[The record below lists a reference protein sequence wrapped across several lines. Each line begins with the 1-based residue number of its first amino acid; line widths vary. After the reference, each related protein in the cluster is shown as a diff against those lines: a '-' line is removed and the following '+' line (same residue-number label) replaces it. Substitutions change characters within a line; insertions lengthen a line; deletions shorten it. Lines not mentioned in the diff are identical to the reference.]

1 MSTEI
6 LAKQHYD
13 TFLQTD
19 FGMGQ
24 KAALLTSQ
32 LQLIA
37 KEASTPSAV
46 RHALREG
53 TSSLLFGTHAVLNK
67 KVQFKRLGLVVI
79 DEQHRFGVEQRAT
92 LLQEPKSAKTLV
104 PHLLSMT
111 ATPIPRTLALSV
123 YGDLSLSTLREL
135 PRGRQPI
142 KTTVVNETDRSTAY
156 AFIQDQLTQG
166 RQAFIITPL
175 VEESERLAVKS
186 AKLERE
192 RLQKTVFP
200 TYSVGLLYGGMKGAE
215 KEAVMKKFNEGS
227 IHILVAT
234 SVIEIGIDVPN
245 ATVILIEGAD
255 RFGLAQLHQLRG
267 RVGRGVH
274 SSYCML
280 FSDSQNEETNA
291 RLQRFSQTT
300 DGFALAEIDLAERG
314 FGSMFGNKQT
324 GYEFTFS
331 QFLSLSVLQLAKRAA
346 EESEKENSTVLRDAE
361 IQAGIKNLLQNIH
374 LE

>member
-1 MSTEI
+1 
-6 LAKQHYD
+6 
-13 TFLQTD
+13 
-19 FGMGQ
+19 
-24 KAALLTSQ
+24 
-32 LQLIA
+32 
-37 KEASTPSAV
+37 
-46 RHALREG
+46 
-53 TSSLLFGTHAVLNK
+53 
-67 KVQFKRLGLVVI
+67 
-79 DEQHRFGVEQRAT
+79 
-92 LLQEPKSAKTLV
+92 
-104 PHLLSMT
+104 MT
-111 ATPIPRTLALSV
+111 ATPIPRTLALCF
-123 YGDLSLSTLREL
+123 YGDLDTSSITGLPPGRVPIQTRISTEAAAWGAVKREL
-135 PRGRQPI
+135 SLGHQAY
-142 KTTVVNETDRSTAY
+142 VVY
-156 AFIQDQLTQG
+156 
-166 RQAFIITPL
+166 PL
-175 VEESERLAVKS
+175 VDESDKIELKAAVSEFERLKA
-186 AKLERE
+186 EI
-192 RLQKTVFP
+192 FP
-200 TYSVGLLYGGMKGAE
+200 GIKIGLLHGQMKGAE